1 VHPSQAILCQKSE
14 KLRKKTI
21 VLGITGSIAATECV
35 KLARELIRHG
45 ANVVPVM
52 SEWGQKIIHPISME
66 FATGHTPITK
76 IDGSVQYVDLCG
88 DNGIADMLLI
98 APATANTISKI
109 AHGITD
115 STVSIFGVTSMGSKT
130 PMMIVPAMHISLYD
144 QPIIDENLRKLEK
157 LDAEIIRPRIMEHKA
172 KMANMDEI
180 VSSVIRTLGP
190 SDMRKMKVT
199 VIAGSTEEPIDDVR
213 VLTNRSSGRTGV
225 ELALDAYERG
235 AKVELWMGG
244 TSIDLPNFIKTKRFS
259 SSSELIDMVRK
270 IKSDICVV
278 PAAISDFIPK
288 RTKGKISS
296 SKRSVSVDLTR
307 APKIIEEIRRS
318 DKKVKLI
325 AFKLESNVSKKDLIS
340 RAKEGMSAAKLDFV
354 VANDI
359 KRVKPDSNEVI
370 LVDKKGKTKGIEG
383 TKAQI
388 AHEIWSA
395 VLNGI

>member
-1 VHPSQAILCQKSE
+1 MCQNSE
-14 KLRKKTI
+14 KLRKKTV

-66 FATGHTPITK
+66 FATGHTPITE

-88 DNGIADMLLI
+88 DNGIADLMLI

-115 STVSIFGVTSMGSKT
+115 STVSIFGVTTMGSKT
-130 PMMIVPAMHISLYD
+130 SLMIVPAMHISLYD
-144 QPIIDENLRKLEK
+144 QSIIDENMRKLSK
-157 LDAEIIRPRIMEHKA
+157 LGVDIVKPRIMEHKA
-172 KMANMDEI
+172 KMANIDQI

-190 SDMRKMKVT
+190 GDMSNKKVI

-213 VLTNRSSGRTGV
+213 VLTNRSSGRTGI

-235 AKVELWMGG
+235 AKVELWMGR
-244 TSIDLPNFIKTKRFS
+244 TSRDLPRFIKTKRFS
-259 SSSELIDMVRK
+259 SSSELVDMVRK
-270 IKSDICVV
+270 MKSDICIV
-278 PAAISDFIPK
+278 PAAISDYIPK
-288 RTKGKISS
+288 KTKGKISS
-296 SKRSVSVDLTR
+296 SKRSMSVDLTR

-318 DKKVKLI
+318 NKKMKLI
-325 AFKLESNVSKKDLIS
+325 AFKLESNVSKKVLVS
-340 RAKEGMSAAKLDFV
+340 KAKERMSGAKLDFI

-359 KRVKPDSNEVI
+359 ERVKPDSNEVVM
-370 LVDKKGKTKGIEG
+370 VDKKGKTKEIKG

>member
-1 VHPSQAILCQKSE
+1 MHPSQAILCQKSE

-52 SEWGQKIIHPISME
+52 SEWAQKIIHPISME
-66 FATGHTPITK
+66 FATGHKPITE

-88 DNGIADMLLI
+88 ENGIADMLLI

-115 STVSIFGVTSMGSKT
+115 SMVSIFGVTSIGSKT
-130 PMMIVPAMHISLYD
+130 PVMIVPAMHISLYD
-144 QPIIDENLRKLEK
+144 QPIVDENIRKLDK
-157 LDAEIIRPRIMEHKA
+157 LGVEFVKPRILEHKA
-172 KMANMDEI
+172 KMATVDQI
-180 VSSVIRTLGP
+180 VSSVIRALGP
-190 SDMRKMKVT
+190 KDMRKKKVT

-213 VLTNRSSGRTGV
+213 VLTNRSSGRTGI

-235 AKVELWMGG
+235 AQVDLWMGR
-244 TSIDLPNFIKTKRFS
+244 TDCELPDFIKTRRFS
-259 SSSELIDMVRK
+259 SSSELVDMVRK
-270 IKSDICVV
+270 IKSDICIV
-278 PAAISDFIPK
+278 PAAISDYLPK
-288 RTKGKISS
+288 RSKGKLSS
-296 SKRSVSVDLTR
+296 TRKSMTVEMTR
-307 APKIIEEIRRS
+307 APKIVEEIRRGRKS
-318 DKKVKLI
+318 MTLI
-325 AFKLESNVSKKDLIS
+325 AFKLESNVSKKVLIS
-340 RAKEGMSAAKLDFV
+340 KAKERMGAAKLDFI

-359 KRVKPDSNEVI
+359 KRVKPDSNEVVM
-370 LVDKKGKTKGIEG
+370 VDKKGKTKEIKG

>member
-1 VHPSQAILCQKSE
+1 MCQKSE

-21 VLGITGSIAATECV
+21 VLGVTGSIAATECV

-66 FATGHTPITK
+66 FATGHTPITE

-115 STVSIFGVTSMGSKT
+115 STVSIFGVTSLGSKT
-130 PMMIVPAMHISLYD
+130 PVMIVPAMHISLYD

-157 LDAEIIRPRIMEHKA
+157 LGVEIVRPRIMEHKA
-172 KMANMDEI
+172 KIANIDEI

-190 SDMRKMKVT
+190 GDMRKNKVT

-213 VLTNRSSGRTGV
+213 VLTNRSSGRTGI
-225 ELALDAYERG
+225 ELALDAYQRG
-235 AKVELWMGG
+235 ADVELWMGG
-244 TSIDLPNFIKTKRFS
+244 TTVELPSFIKTRRFS
-259 SSSELIDMVRK
+259 SSSDLVDMVRK
-270 IKSDICVV
+270 TESDICIV

-288 RTKGKISS
+288 KTKGKISS
-296 SKRSVSVDLTR
+296 SKRTVSVELTR
-307 APKIIEEIRRS
+307 APKIVEEIRRS
-318 DKKVKLI
+318 NKKVKLI
-325 AFKLESNVSKKDLIS
+325 AFKLESDVSKKVLIS
-340 RAKEGMSAAKLDFV
+340 RAKEGLSGAKPDFI
-354 VANDI
+354 VANDL
-359 KRVKPDSNEVI
+359 KHVKPDSNKVVI
-370 LVDKKGKTKGIEG
+370 IDQKGKTKEIGG